1 MGSTSEIIDFATKSS
16 HTKFIICTEM
26 GVFFELQQRNPEK
39 KFYSVGH
46 RQFCP
51 NMKRVTV
58 AKALDV
64 LTKLGTDQM
73 DAKRIE
79 LSDEIMERAAAPL
92 WRMLELAK

>member
-1 MGSTSEIIDFATKSS
+1 
-16 HTKFIICTEM
+16 
-26 GVFFELQQRNPEK
+26 
-39 KFYSVGH
+39 
-46 RQFCP
+46 
-51 NMKRVTV
+51 MKRVTV

-92 WRMLELAK
+92 WWMLELAK